1 MRYQYGI
8 TGVGG
13 LLRANCRDGRFPRAN
28 CFWNEDF
35 DDGSDGQDH
44 LLRFALLMAS
54 WPATVHAQD
63 VPGIE
68 ICTVE
73 KTMERRTSCLQSNV
87 DFLQKTINKLT
98 SDHQQKIDAANRQI
112 EALKGAVIGLQ
123 KLVSDTGGA
132 EQGGGRCQEAARTC
146 RERCSACGKDAVPAK
161 GRREV
166 AAIRVTIPVLLHD
179 GLVRL
184 VTEPGPCGT
193 STSPL
198 GIDIDA
204 AAPQACGALHVE
216 HLDEVASSRS
226 DISCSVASKPGPKYG
241 ECGASLTPISSASAA
256 TSDIR

>member
-1 MRYQYGI
+1 MMAPMARI
-8 TGVGG
+8 TF
-13 LLRANCRDGRFPRAN
+13 AA
-28 CFWNEDF
+28 
-35 DDGSDGQDH
+35 
-44 LLRFALLMAS
+44 FALLMAS

-123 KLVSDTGGA
+123 KLVSELHGA
-132 EQGGGRCQEAARTC
+132 EQGGGRCEEGRTHLPRKMSAPAA
-146 RERCSACGKDAVPAK
+146 KDAVPAE

-166 AAIRVTIPVLLHD
+166 AAIPRSGYAVLLHD
-179 GLVRL
+179 GLVGL
-184 VTEPGPCGT
+184 VTEPRPLRHLDIA
-193 STSPL
+193 L

-216 HLDEVASSRS
+216 HLDEACVIAQRHQLQRRQQARPEIRRMRRQP
-226 DISCSVASKPGPKYG
+226 DAELVGQRCDFRYSVMPPTLMTEGCA
-241 ECGASLTPISSASAA
+241 C
-256 TSDIR
+256 